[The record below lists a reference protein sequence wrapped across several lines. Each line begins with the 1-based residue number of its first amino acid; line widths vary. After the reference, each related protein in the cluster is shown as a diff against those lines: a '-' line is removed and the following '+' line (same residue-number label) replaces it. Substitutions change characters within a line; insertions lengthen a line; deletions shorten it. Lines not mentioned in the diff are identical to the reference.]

1 LLIISFFREILRK
14 RFRKRLR
21 AILTK
26 KHLFCLAGIC
36 MQLRNVYTGRYG
48 IEACRNFV
56 YLYPCLTT
64 TASLPMKPHP
74 ASISDIAK
82 ALGVAPSTVSR
93 ALKDHPDISPETR
106 NRIKEFALR
115 VNYRPNALARG
126 LKHQRSMTIG
136 IVIPELVHFFF
147 SSVLSGIEE
156 VAYSNGYRVMICQS
170 VDNLKREALN
180 VQALLDHQVD
190 GMLISI
196 SKSTVEYGHLFRIV
210 EREIPVVFFDR
221 VCDEIDSDQVLTDDF
236 EAARVVTSHLL
247 QGSRKRIL
255 HLAAPQHL
263 TIGRE
268 RCRGYFRA
276 LEDHHVER
284 EDALVLH
291 CDTPDKVR
299 GLRDHILDLAPS
311 IDGIFAVNDIT
322 AITAMQLLQDAGFR
336 VPEQIGI
343 AGFGDDPVSSIVR
356 PGLTTVEQKGYE
368 MGKSAVSMLLERLET
383 PDREILSRRQVFTAT
398 LKIRDSSRKP

>member
-1 LLIISFFREILRK
+1 
-14 RFRKRLR
+14 
-21 AILTK
+21 
-26 KHLFCLAGIC
+26 
-36 MQLRNVYTGRYG
+36 
-48 IEACRNFV
+48 
-56 YLYPCLTT
+56 
-64 TASLPMKPHP
+64 MKSHP

-93 ALKDHPDISPETR
+93 ALKDHPDISPVTR
-106 NRIKEFALR
+106 SRIKEFAAR
-115 VNYRPNALARG
+115 VNYRPNALALG

-156 VAYSNGYRVMICQS
+156 VAYSRGYRVMICQS
-170 VDNLKREALN
+170 ADDQNREALN

-190 GMLISI
+190 GMLISL
-196 SKSTVEYGHLFRIV
+196 SKSTVDYGHLFRIV

-221 VCDEIDSDQVLTDDF
+221 VCDEIESDRVLTDDY

-268 RCRGYFRA
+268 RFQGYLRA
-276 LEDHHVER
+276 LQDH
-284 EDALVLH
+284 DADKADELVIH

-299 GLRDHILDLAPS
+299 ELREQILNLAPS
-311 IDGIFAVNDIT
+311 IDGVFAVNDIT
-322 AITAMQLLQDAGFR
+322 AITVMQLLMDAGYA

-343 AGFGDDPVSSIVR
+343 AGFGDDPVSSMIR
-356 PGLTTVEQKGYE
+356 PGLTTVEQKGYG
-368 MGKSAVSMLLERLET
+368 MGKSAVSMLLERLEN
-383 PDREILSRRQVFTAT
+383 PDKEIVSRRQVFPAT
-398 LKIRDSSRKP
+398 LKIRDSSRKA